1 MPKVEQKIMRLNFA
15 ILLERLTDKKG
26 WMEIGRPDSGTGFD
40 YWFASGK
47 SEAHINRDLDKLKVT
62 VDGETFYEGTT
73 DEAAKI

>member
-1 MPKVEQKIMRLNFA
+1 MPRTGSKVAPLNFSM
-15 ILLERLTDKKG
+15 LLERLTDKKG

-40 YWFASGK
+40 NWFASGK